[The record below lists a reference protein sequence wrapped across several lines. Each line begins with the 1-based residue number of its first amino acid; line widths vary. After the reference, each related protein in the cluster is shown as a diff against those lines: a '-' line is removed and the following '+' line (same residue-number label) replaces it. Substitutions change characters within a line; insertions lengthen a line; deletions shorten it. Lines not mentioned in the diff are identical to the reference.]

1 MKEEINKTSK
11 VTLRYKTMFQFFNPN
26 PNGNLTGDCVIRA
39 LSIAQEKSWDDIY
52 LKLMAYSYDM
62 KDMPS
67 SNNVWS
73 YYLHN
78 NGYKR
83 NIIPDICPNCIT
95 ISDFVQN
102 TKGDYI
108 LGTGTHVV
116 AVKDGIYYDTWNSGN
131 EIPIYYW
138 TKG

>member
-1 MKEEINKTSK
+1 
-11 VTLRYKTMFQFFNPN
+11 MFQFFNPN

-39 LSIAQEKSWDDIY
+39 CAIAQDKSWDEVF
-52 LKLMAYSYDM
+52 LELMAYSYDL

-67 SNNVWS
+67 SNNVWG

-78 NGYKR
+78 NGYR
-83 NIIPDICPNCIT
+83 RHNIPDICPNCVT
-95 ISDFVQN
+95 IKDFVKN
-102 TKGDYI
+102 SNGEYI

-116 AVKDGIYYDTWNSGN
+116 AVKSGGIYLDTWDSGN

-138 TKG
+138 KKG

>member
-1 MKEEINKTSK
+1 
-11 VTLRYKTMFQFFNPN
+11 MFHFLNPN

-39 LSIAQEKSWDDIY
+39 LSIAQEKSWDDTF
-52 LKLMAYSYDM
+52 LTLMAYSYDM

-67 SNNVWS
+67 SNNVWN

-83 NIIPDICPNCIT
+83 NVIPDICPNCIN
-95 ISDFVQN
+95 IKDFVQN
-102 TKGDYI
+102 TNGEYI

-116 AVKDGIYYDTWNSGN
+116 AVKDGIYYDTWDSGN

-138 TKG
+138 KKG

>member
-1 MKEEINKTSK
+1 M
-11 VTLRYKTMFQFFNPN
+11 YKFLNVNPN
-26 PNGNLTGDCVIRA
+26 NNLTGDCVIRA
-39 LSIAQEKSWDDIY
+39 LAVAQDKSWDDIY
-52 LKLMAYSYDM
+52 LSLVSYGYDM

-67 SNNVWS
+67 SNNIWS

-83 NIIPDICPNCIT
+83 NNIPDICPNCMT
-95 ISDFVQN
+95 IKDFVTN
-102 TKGDYI
+102 TSGDFI

-116 AVKDGIYYDTWNSGN
+116 AVKDHTYFDTWDSGN

-138 TKG
+138 KKG